1 MMIKIRGK
9 GSEMFS
15 RLHVHSIIAI
25 VMVVILSSFAV
36 TGCDQVAQKAAPGS
50 TASEST
56 APKSTAQPVEA
67 SALKLGVA
75 GRTDT
80 FEMSVTSVVKPTEWT
95 KDPPAGQEY
104 IVVAVQVTN
113 ISGEEA
119 SISASDFGC
128 VKDESGN
135 RGSWENY
142 TGIKTDPDTFG
153 GADIAPGDTFEG
165 SLIFTIP
172 VDMSVTELHYTKG
185 YALKPNLRFEIRK

>member
-1 MMIKIRGK
+1 
-9 GSEMFS
+9 MFR
-15 RLHVHSIIAI
+15 RLHMHSIITI

-36 TGCDQVAQKAAPGS
+36 TGCDQVVQKATPVS
-50 TASEST
+50 TESKTT

-67 SALKLGVA
+67 SALKLGES

-80 FEMSVTSVVKPTEWT
+80 FEITVTSVVKPTEWT
-95 KDPPAGQEY
+95 KDVPAGHEY
-104 IVVAVQVTN
+104 IVVTIQVTN
-113 ISGEEA
+113 ITKEEA

-142 TGIKTDPDTFG
+142 TGIKTEPDTFG
-153 GADIAPGDTFEG
+153 GEDITPGDTFAG
-165 SLIFTIP
+165 SLIFAIP

-185 YALKPNLRFEIRK
+185 YALKPNLRFEITK